1 MTNKRFTQ
9 EEVEKAGST
18 DLVSLLESQ
27 GETLKREG
35 KSYAWMDN
43 GQKVSVWGNRW
54 FHQYERTGGNAIDF
68 VRRYFN
74 KSFIEAVDY
83 LLDGKDGEI
92 IYSNIKPQVK
102 VPFKMPPRDEDISL
116 AIKYLTETRCINKS
130 IVKDFVDKGLIYQTS
145 NKGYKNVVFVGLD
158 EAGMP
163 KHANMRG
170 INGSFKGNPAS
181 SNDRYVFHW
190 NGTSDRVYLFESPID
205 MLSYI
210 SLNEYDWKQHTYIS
224 ACGVSDM
231 GLMQCLENNPGID
244 KIYLCL
250 DNDKPGQLAT
260 ERILSKLIYNPY
272 YTCEVLV
279 PESKDWNEDLIS
291 LQEGEDVGWT
301 PTMQ

>member
-1 MTNKRFTQ
+1 MAYKKFTD
-9 EEVEKAGST
+9 EDVERAGSV
-18 DLVSLLESQ
+18 DLVSFLQNQ
-27 GETLKREG
+27 GEPLKREG

-43 GQKVSVWGNRW
+43 GQKVSIWGNRW

-68 VRRYFN
+68 VRKYYN
-74 KSFIEAVDY
+74 KSFIDAVDY
-83 LLDGKDGEI
+83 LLDGKGGEI
-92 IYSNIKPQVK
+92 IYSDANPQVMT
-102 VPFKMPPRDEDISL
+102 PFKLPPKDEDMSP
-116 AIKYLTETRCINKS
+116 AIKYLTATRGINKS
-130 IVKDFVDKGLIYQTS
+130 VVKDFTDKGLIYQTS

-158 EAGMP
+158 EAGTP

-170 INGSFKGNPAS
+170 INGNFKGNPAS
-181 SNDRYVFHW
+181 SNDRYAFHW

-210 SLNEYDWKQHTYIS
+210 SLNEYDWKQYTYIA

-231 GLMQCLENNPGID
+231 GLMQCLENNPDID

-260 ERILSKLIYNPY
+260 ERILSKFIYNPY
-272 YTCEVLV
+272 YNCEVLV
-279 PESKDWNEDLIS
+279 PKSKDWNEDLIS
-291 LQEGEDVGWT
+291 FQEGEDVGWT